1 MGKALC
7 DGYRDKVC
15 LMTKINARSKEN
27 AEKQIHQSLTRLQT
41 DHLDLLQF
49 HEILRPNDPEKIFAG
64 GGALEAAVAAQKAGK
79 VRFIGFTGHKDP
91 AIHLHMLDVAARHQ
105 FKFDAVQMPL
115 NVMDAHFRSFQ
126 RDVVPVLVRD
136 KIGVLGMKSM
146 GSGNILKTN
155 LVTARECVQY
165 ALNLPTSVVI
175 VGMDNMAWL
184 DEALKAAAAFH
195 PMSKPEV
202 AALLAKTAYP
212 GKTGEHELFKTSTMF
227 DSLDRQPESFI

>member
-1 MGKALC
+1 M
-7 DGYRDKVC
+7 
-15 LMTKINARSKEN
+15 
-27 AEKQIHQSLTRLQT
+27 
-41 DHLDLLQF
+41 
-49 HEILRPNDPEKIFAG
+49 
-64 GGALEAAVAAQKAGK
+64 EAAVAAQKAGK

-175 VGMDNMAWL
+175 VGMDSMAWL

-195 PMSKPEV
+195 PMSEPEV
-202 AALLAKTAYP
+202 AALLAKTADA
-212 GKTGEHELFKTSTMF
+212 GKDGAHELFKTSTMF